1 LIKKNKIKEAIMA
14 KIVVNGV
21 EIEIPDVAVEEVDT
35 ETEGTE
41 EVEFEE
47 SSRESYNKAGKS
59 GSL

>member
-1 LIKKNKIKEAIMA
+1 MA

-47 SSRESYNKAGKS
+47 SSRESYSKAGKS

>member
-1 LIKKNKIKEAIMA
+1 MA

-21 EIEIPDVAVEEVDT
+21 EIEIPDVVVEET
-35 ETEGTE
+35 ESIETNNE

-47 SSRESYNKAGKS
+47 SSRESYSKAGKS